1 MRDLNGRAILAD
13 EVGLGKTI
21 EAGIVVKEYLLRGA
35 VRTVLV
41 LVPASLCEQ
50 WRAELWEKFELDFVV
65 SRGPAGQW
73 GRHPLVISSL
83 ETARHER
90 HRRRVRGANYD
101 LLVVDEAHRLRNHLT
116 LGWKFVNDLNP
127 RYLLLVTATPV
138 QNDMR
143 ELYNLT
149 TLVRPGTVGTFVQF
163 RRDFLSGHDKR
174 SPRNTPRLRSLL
186 ETVMIRTR
194 RSDTDLTFA
203 PRKVETLWVSQT
215 PAERKLYR
223 EISEFVAAAVHG
235 EAGRPGR
242 PHYFTLM
249 VLQKEMGSSWAAARA
264 TLERLS
270 QNPDGL
276 DPRSLK
282 QLAACAAE
290 VGGMQSKL
298 RSLLRFIASL
308 NGEKCIVFTQ
318 FRSTQDT
325 IVDALREMRIEPA
338 VFHGELG
345 WREKEEALDRFRTA
359 LPVLVSTEAG
369 GEGRNLQYCRIIAN
383 YDLPWNPMRLEQRIG
398 RVHRLGQA
406 HPVRVVNMAARG
418 TIEAYVLEILDRKI
432 RMFELVVGEME
443 EILGTWQPHGSFEDE
458 VFKRW
463 TESTNPRVRK
473 RRFAELAQHLMV
485 ARRLYQQ
492 QKERQDWL
500 FPSGADGEEEGS
512 DRDRGGATA
521 QATRAGEEVAR
532 RGGRTRGAGGCTPC
546 CPEWRAFVGH
556 WLEIVGVRGARRR
569 ARATGRSSCRR
580 TCSVAGGASACAW
593 SSTRSAPTLPR
604 GAWFTAPG
612 SSAGRKILEVALE
625 SPIVRAAHRPRP
637 RPRRARERDR
647 VGVPRARPVVGPA
660 RLGPVRYERRVAFHA
675 VVTRWGGLPWQEPW
689 VVLLGPGGEFVEW
702 ACDSELPDVR
712 VREGLYQIND
722 DLTADE
728 RAEWMTHARRQLD
741 RLLGER
747 EEEWARTVARLRDD
761 ELDRLGAFFS
771 SRIEEEEERLRRRTG
786 NGDEAEIEHGDAT
799 SLKLEWERRAA
810 EVRQRW
816 ALRTSIRLWGL
827 VEWSWPVADL
837 EQELR
842 AGAMHVRLT
851 SRVDVARGQPALP
864 HCPHCGAEAEMLV
877 RSHGSVGCPRCA

>member
-1 MRDLNGRAILAD
+1 MELTGTRYQIGQRLRHPQFGEGLVVEVHTDRGREMLEVVFEGQLRRLSAQRDWEVVNRDDAPAPASSVSAPTAHSRDWHPQGDTLLERWQSGDATAAARFDLRGEAERWAGWAGTDRLISLESLRGVERFPHQIKACLKVMRDLNGRAILAD

-215 PAERKLYR
+215 PVERKLYR

-325 IVDALREMRIEPA
+325 IVDALREMKIEPA

-345 WREKEEALDRFRTA
+345 WREKEEALDHFRTA

-369 GEGRNLQYCRIIAN
+369 GEGRKLQYCRIIAN

-500 FPSGADGEEEGS
+500 FPSGADGEEKG
-512 DRDRGGATA
+512 
-521 QATRAGEEVAR
+521 
-532 RGGRTRGAGGCTPC
+532 
-546 CPEWRAFVGH
+546 
-556 WLEIVGVRGARRR
+556 
-569 ARATGRSSCRR
+569 
-580 TCSVAGGASACAW
+580 
-593 SSTRSAPTLPR
+593 
-604 GAWFTAPG
+604 
-612 SSAGRKILEVALE
+612 K
-625 SPIVRAAHRPRP
+625 
-637 RPRRARERDR
+637 
-647 VGVPRARPVVGPA
+647 
-660 RLGPVRYERRVAFHA
+660 
-675 VVTRWGGLPWQEPW
+675 
-689 VVLLGPGGEFVEW
+689 
-702 ACDSELPDVR
+702 
-712 VREGLYQIND
+712 
-722 DLTADE
+722 
-728 RAEWMTHARRQLD
+728 
-741 RLLGER
+741 
-747 EEEWARTVARLRDD
+747 
-761 ELDRLGAFFS
+761 
-771 SRIEEEEERLRRRTG
+771 
-786 NGDEAEIEHGDAT
+786 
-799 SLKLEWERRAA
+799 
-810 EVRQRW
+810 
-816 ALRTSIRLWGL
+816 
-827 VEWSWPVADL
+827 
-837 EQELR
+837 
-842 AGAMHVRLT
+842 
-851 SRVDVARGQPALP
+851 
-864 HCPHCGAEAEMLV
+864 
-877 RSHGSVGCPRCA
+877 